1 MSTFSTPVFRAI
13 FKREFRSYF
22 ATPLALVFLTIL
34 LMLSGFFTFKLGGF
48 YEQGQ
53 ADLRSFFVWHPW
65 LYLFIVPAIS
75 MRLWA
80 EERKTGTVELLF
92 TLPVSLFEAMAGKF
106 LAAWAFIGT
115 SLLLTFPM
123 ILTVSFLGDPDLGVI
138 FASYVGSFLMAGTYL
153 AIGMCISAATNNQ
166 VISFVISTAICL
178 VLILLGFEPVVSTL
192 MDFLPEGFVTQLTNL
207 SFPYHFEAI
216 QRGVIDFRDLV
227 YFVSVM
233 LFALI
238 AGTIVLERGK
248 AD

>member
-22 ATPLALVFLTIL
+22 ATPLALVFLTIF

-166 VISFVISTAICL
+166 VISFCL
-178 VLILLGFEPVVSTL
+178 LYTSPS
-192 MDFLPEGFVTQLTNL
+192 P
-207 SFPYHFEAI
+207 
-216 QRGVIDFRDLV
+216 RD
-227 YFVSVM
+227 
-233 LFALI
+233 
-238 AGTIVLERGK
+238 
-248 AD
+248 